1 MSKTAEFALD
11 GFLNVLKPPGL
22 TSHDVVGSL
31 RKILKTK
38 KIGHAGTLDPGA
50 AGVLPI
56 AVGRATRFIEYL
68 AAVGKSYRAELLFG
82 VETDSGDD
90 TGTVLVRAAEGWDFP
105 TTEKILAGMKTLTG
119 EITQVPPIYS
129 AVKIDG
135 KRAADLVRANKEV
148 TIPPRQVTIYRFDL
162 LAEDR
167 DRRTLILDVDCSK
180 GTYIRS
186 LCTDLGRAVGI
197 PATMSFLVR
206 TRVGEF
212 LLQDAFTLEEL
223 RKMAEEDFSSLPLLP
238 PENYLGHFPRYDLP
252 TMRLK
257 AFTNGLSTHDAKFAE
272 ALRAE
277 GFTAE
282 AGEPL
287 LVSVWCDGI
296 FRAIGRFD
304 WETES
309 VYPEKL
315 YIL

>member
-1 MSKTAEFALD
+1 MSKATDIALD
-11 GFLNVLKPPGL
+11 GFINVLKPPGL

-31 RKILKTK
+31 RRILKTK

-90 TGTVLVRAAEGWDFP
+90 TGSLVARATEGWEFP
-105 TTEKILAGMKTLTG
+105 STEKILAGMKTLTG
-119 EITQVPPIYS
+119 EITQVPPVYS

-148 TIPPRQVTIYRFDL
+148 TIPPRKVTIYRFDL

-167 DRRTLILDVDCSK
+167 ERRTLLLDVDCSK

-212 LLQDAFTLEEL
+212 PLPEAVSLEEL
-223 RKMAEEDFSSLPLLP
+223 ARIAQEDFSALPILP
-238 PENYLGHFPRYDLP
+238 PENFLGHFPRYDLP
-252 TMRLK
+252 AGRLK
-257 AFTNGLSTHDAKFAE
+257 AFTNGLSTHDVKFAVT
-272 ALRAE
+272 LRKIIPQPE
-277 GFTAE
+277 K
-282 AGEPL
+282 GESQL
-287 LVSVWCDGI
+287 LTVWCDGT
-296 FRAIGRFD
+296 FRGIGRFD

-309 VYPEKL
+309 VSPEKL
-315 YIL
+315 YVL

>member
-1 MSKTAEFALD
+1 MSNTAEFALD

-22 TSHDVVGSL
+22 TSHDVIGSL
-31 RKILKTK
+31 RRILKTK

-90 TGTVLVRAAEGWDFP
+90 TGSAVARAPEGWEFP
-105 TTEKILAGMKTLTG
+105 ETEKILAGMKTLTG
-119 EITQVPPIYS
+119 DITQVPPVYS

-135 KRAADLVRANKEV
+135 KRAADLARSNKEV
-148 TIPPRQVTIYRFDL
+148 TIPPRQVTIYRFEL
-162 LAEDR
+162 LAEDKAR
-167 DRRTLILDVDCSK
+167 KTLLLDVDCSK

-212 LLQDAFTLEEL
+212 PLKEAVSLEEL
-223 RKMAEEDFSSLPLLP
+223 ARIAQEDFSALPVLP

-252 TMRLK
+252 GGRLK
-257 AFTNGLSTHDAKFAE
+257 AFTNGLPTHDVKYAE
-272 ALRAE
+272 TLRA
-277 GFTAE
+277 
-282 AGEPL
+282 AGHENDAGMPL
-287 LVSVWCDGI
+287 LLAVWCEGK
-296 FRAIGRFD
+296 FCGIGRFN
-304 WETES
+304 WKTES
-309 VYPEKL
+309 VHPEKL
-315 YIL
+315 YI

>member
-1 MSKTAEFALD
+1 MSNTAEFALD

-22 TSHDVVGSL
+22 TSHDVIGSL
-31 RKILKTK
+31 RRILKTK

-90 TGTVLVRAAEGWDFP
+90 TGTAVARAPEGWEFP
-105 TTEKILAGMKTLTG
+105 TTKEVLAGMKTLTG
-119 EITQVPPIYS
+119 DITQVPPVYS

-135 KRAADLVRANKEV
+135 KRAADLARSNKEV
-148 TIPPRQVTIYRFDL
+148 RIPPRQVTIYRFDL

-167 DRRTLILDVDCSK
+167 ERKTLLLDVDCSK

-212 LLQDAFTLEEL
+212 PLQEAVSLEEL
-223 RKMAEEDFSSLPLLP
+223 ARIAQEDFSALPILP

-252 TMRLK
+252 AGRLK
-257 AFTNGLSTHDAKFAE
+257 AFTNGLPTHDVRFAE
-272 ALRAE
+272 TLRATGRE
-277 GFTAE
+277 S
-282 AGEPL
+282 GEEMPL
-287 LVSVWCDGI
+287 LLTVWCEGK
-296 FRAIGRFD
+296 FCGIGRFN

-309 VYPEKL
+309 VHQEKL
-315 YIL
+315 YI

>member
-1 MSKTAEFALD
+1 MSKTADFAPD
-11 GFLNVLKPPGL
+11 GFINVLKPPGL

-90 TGTVLVRAAEGWDFP
+90 TGSAVARAPEGWEFP
-105 TTEKILAGMKTLTG
+105 STEKILAGMKTLTG
-119 EITQVPPIYS
+119 EITQVPPVYS

-148 TIPPRQVTIYRFDL
+148 TIPPRQVTIYRFEL

-167 DRRTLILDVDCSK
+167 ERRTLLLDVDCSK

-212 LLQDAFTLEEL
+212 PLGEAFSLEEL
-223 RKMAEEDFSSLPLLP
+223 AEIGERDFSALPVLP
-238 PENYLGHFPRYDLP
+238 PERYLGHFPRYDLP
-252 TMRLK
+252 NARLK
-257 AFTNGLSTHDAKFAE
+257 PFANGLSTHDVKFAE
-272 ALRAE
+272 NLR
-277 GFTAE
+277 GTA
-282 AGEPL
+282 AAKNGESQL
-287 LVSVWCDGI
+287 ITVWCDGV
-296 FRAIGRFD
+296 FRGIGRFD

>member
-1 MSKTAEFALD
+1 M
-11 GFLNVLKPPGL
+11 
-22 TSHDVVGSL
+22 
-31 RKILKTK
+31 
-38 KIGHAGTLDPGA
+38 
-50 AGVLPI
+50 
-56 AVGRATRFIEYL
+56 
-68 AAVGKSYRAELLFG
+68 
-82 VETDSGDD
+82 
-90 TGTVLVRAAEGWDFP
+90 
-105 TTEKILAGMKTLTG
+105 
-119 EITQVPPIYS
+119 
-129 AVKIDG
+129 
-135 KRAADLVRANKEV
+135 RANKEV

-167 DRRTLILDVDCSK
+167 DRRTLLLDVDCSK

-223 RKMAEEDFSSLPLLP
+223 RRMAEEDFSSLPLLP

-282 AGEPL
+282 VGEPL
-287 LVSVWCDGI
+287 LVSVWCDRI